1 MKGFHDLTGWG
12 DEAPGTAKKRRR
24 AASLFA
30 EVQISARM
38 ASPMPEQ
45 PTQVQP
51 SLMLSAVRMPLSST
65 LLTAFSMASASSAR
79 PKE

>member
-65 LLTAFSMASASSAR
+65 LLTAF
-79 PKE
+79 